1 MVKNVKAKVFLKAKL
16 CTSELVAVH
25 NVKLYSVC
33 RSTDNNRFHCLSKL
47 FITLVVVVI
56 IIIIIIIIMIIRV
69 INRTKK

>member
-1 MVKNVKAKVFLKAKL
+1 MVKNVKAKVFLKTKQ

-56 IIIIIIIIMIIRV
+56 IIIIIMKIRV
-69 INRTKK
+69 INRMKK